1 MQCRRETREYSSYNV
16 NHPVLPFVIQSSIAH
31 AVSGLAEIT
40 GNVRNC
46 QSVRFRKVLLY
57 GISTL
62 QKSSSIY

>member
-1 MQCRRETREYSSYNV
+1 MQCRRQTREYSSYKV

-31 AVSGLAEIT
+31 AVSGLAEII

-46 QSVRFRKVLLY
+46 QNVRFPKVLFY
-57 GISTL
+57 GISTP